1 MTMIFKVTKVKSI
14 RHADILA
21 KHLLRADENEAV
33 KVLHIRGTARP
44 ADLAASLRSMQ
55 RATVL
60 TKGKTGLFHISLN
73 PRKDESAGMTA
84 EQWER
89 TQQAI
94 EDEYKLHDQ
103 PRVIVEHRKEGRI
116 HRHVV
121 YQLTLT
127 DMGKL
132 IDIKNERYRCKAL
145 ARQLELEFS
154 QARTSNAVSRDSYSR
169 PEHQQA
175 KRRGQCVPDRRQLL
189 RRDYADSQD
198 IETFKAKL
206 AARGYALAVGNRAA
220 LVLVDDAGDV
230 YGLTRELGIKL
241 KEFEG
246 FMGDQL
252 QPFPQ
257 VEELKAKRNS
267 IMPAQSIKDNRK
279 ELMRDFLQNSQPE
292 NADSV
297 ANDNKLQY
305 GKNSRYLKP

>member
-1 MTMIFKVTKVKSI
+1 MIFKVTKVKSI

-33 KVLHIRGTARP
+33 KVLDIRGTARP

-60 TKGKTGLFHISLN
+60 TNGKTGLFHISIN
-73 PRKDESAGMTA
+73 PRKDEAVGMTG

-94 EDEYKLHDQ
+94 EDEYKLHGQ

-145 ARQLELEFS
+145 ARRLELEFS
-154 QARTSNAVSRDSYSR
+154 QAITSNGVSRDSYSR

-175 KRRGQCVPDRRQLL
+175 KRKGQCVSDRRRLL
-189 RRDYADSQD
+189 RRDYANSQD
-198 IETFKAKL
+198 IEAFNEKL
-206 AARGYALAVGNRAA
+206 AARGYVIAVGDRAA
-220 LVLVDDAGDV
+220 LVLVDAAGDV

-241 KEFEG
+241 KEFERFIG
-246 FMGDQL
+246 EQL
-252 QPFPQ
+252 QALPQ
-257 VEELKAKRNS
+257 VKELKAKRKS
-267 IMPAQSIKDNRK
+267 IVPVQPIKDNRK
-279 ELMRDFLQNSQPE
+279 ELMRDFMQNDWQDS
-292 NADSV
+292 ADLS
-297 ANDNKLQY
+297 ANDNKKQY
-305 GKNSRYLKP
+305 QRNLRPC